1 MISIRQDVSI
11 FVSFRWLLYVSTLY
25 DTKRYQDT
33 NTNSNNSQCLVWH
46 SIGWS
51 TLHKTVW
58 TSSKYFLC
66 NVAEIYSK
74 NKAWFILEKAHHQ
87 GQFHQM
93 MTFWS
98 FISQLENHLHS
109 TPTVR
114 SYLILYYVVAS
125 SDIQISKLDSQAFYR
140 LIPFSVLTSNIN
152 VDWYVLLAIPIC
164 TVSVHMFWPFFVKF

>member
-1 MISIRQDVSI
+1 MFGLTFNRLVS
-11 FVSFRWLLYVSTLY
+11 SP
-25 DTKRYQDT
+25 
-33 NTNSNNSQCLVWH
+33 
-46 SIGWS
+46 
-51 TLHKTVW
+51 HKIVR

-74 NKAWFILEKAHHQ
+74 NKAWFILEKAHQQ

-109 TPTVR
+109 TPTVS
-114 SYLILYYVVAS
+114 SYLYCTIYVVAS